1 MKTLPPALA
10 AHLASGATTLAT
22 CWKLTRADGTAMG
35 FTDHDRDLGFDGL
48 TYEAAGGFTATA
60 LEHSSGLAV
69 DNLDVAGALSSA
81 RIEEGDLAAG
91 LYDDAEFEIWRVN
104 WQAVEERMLLRKGN
118 LGEVTRSGVAF
129 SAELRGLAH
138 RLNQP
143 VGRIF
148 QYGCDA
154 DLGDAR
160 CGIALDADQFRG
172 AGTVVSAEGDRII
185 VASGLEAFA
194 EGWFER
200 GRIVFSGGANDGA
213 AMEVKAHALTPEG
226 TRLELWRAMAR
237 GVAPDDTFVVTA
249 GCDKQFATCRAKFSN
264 GVNFRGFPH
273 MPGNDFVLAR
283 AGDGPN
289 DGSRRA

>member
-1 MKTLPPALA
+1 
-10 AHLASGATTLAT
+10 
-22 CWKLTRADGTAMG
+22 MG

-60 LEHSSGLAV
+60 LAHSSGLAV

-104 WQAVEERMLLRKGN
+104 WQAVEQRVLLRKGN
-118 LGEVTRSGVAF
+118 LGEVARAGVAF

-154 DLGDAR
+154 DLGDRR
-160 CGIALDADQFRG
+160 CGIDLDAEIYRG
-172 AGTVVSAEGDRII
+172 AGTVVSAEDDRIV
-185 VASGLEAFA
+185 VASGLNAFA
-194 EGWFER
+194 SGWFER
-200 GRIVFSGGANDGA
+200 GRLVFTSGANDGA
-213 AMEVKAHALTPEG
+213 AMEVKAHALTPDG
-226 TRLELWRAMAR
+226 ARLELWRRMAR
-237 GVAPDDTFVVTA
+237 SVAPGDTFIATA

-289 DGSRRA
+289 DGGRRA